1 MSKHEVKTK
10 KSFYL
15 SEGLIGALRR
25 YCASLPG
32 KRVSES
38 SVVERAVEKFLRG
51 K

>member
-1 MSKHEVKTK
+1 MKIDLKVK

-15 SEGLIGALRR
+15 SEGLISALRR

-38 SVVERAVEKFLRG
+38 SVVEKAVEKFLRG